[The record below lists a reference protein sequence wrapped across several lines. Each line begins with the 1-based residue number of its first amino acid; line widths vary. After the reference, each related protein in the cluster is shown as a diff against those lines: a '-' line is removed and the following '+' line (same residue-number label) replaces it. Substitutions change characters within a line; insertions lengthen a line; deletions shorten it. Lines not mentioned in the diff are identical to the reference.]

1 MDTVRYVLTVLIV
14 VTFPPICLFW
24 FLVHPFANFWRKI
37 DPWWTYG
44 ILFSLFFTL
53 IFILYHFRLSLI
65 GTDYGFQPILAIAGV
80 FCWVVAVV
88 IYLERRK
95 HLTSNILLGYP
106 EVSKNG
112 YPGILLTKD
121 IYGKMRHPRY
131 VEIQFGYFGYALIAN
146 FLGLYI
152 LTILCIP
159 ALFLVVLL
167 EEKELI
173 ERFGKDYA
181 VYSQSVPRFI
191 PKRINK

>member
-1 MDTVRYVLTVLIV
+1 
-14 VTFPPICLFW
+14 
-24 FLVHPFANFWRKI
+24 
-37 DPWWTYG
+37 
-44 ILFSLFFTL
+44 
-53 IFILYHFRLSLI
+53 
-65 GTDYGFQPILAIAGV
+65 
-80 FCWVVAVV
+80 
-88 IYLERRK
+88 
-95 HLTSNILLGYP
+95 
-106 EVSKNG
+106 
-112 YPGILLTKD
+112 
-121 IYGKMRHPRY
+121 MRHPRY

-173 ERFGKDYA
+173 DWFGNDYA